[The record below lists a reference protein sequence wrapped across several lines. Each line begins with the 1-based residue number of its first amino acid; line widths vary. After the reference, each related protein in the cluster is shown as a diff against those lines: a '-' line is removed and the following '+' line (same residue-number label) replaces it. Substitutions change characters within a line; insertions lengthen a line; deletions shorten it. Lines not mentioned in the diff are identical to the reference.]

1 MTTLEQLDGP
11 RNTMRIHARVRGRIR
26 QRTRDGLKF
35 DHSGSFGYAIAIQW
49 IGIAPR
55 FIYSRKLDYCR
66 MLPTPTSIPRRPALR
81 PTRSLLRCPA
91 CLRVQLRPPETFQ
104 RLTANR
110 WPECCGRLMVPAG
123 PAAGEVPDPDADATL
138 CAERR
143 VVGRRSPRADARVEC
158 RRVGPGPDVAIA
170 LLDVAASGLKVAV
183 RGLLRRGE
191 RVRVAVGLPGEPWA
205 YHGPAVVRWS
215 VAGAEG
221 TALVGLRLRRPFT
234 AQTLAAL
241 SE

>member
-1 MTTLEQLDGP
+1 
-11 RNTMRIHARVRGRIR
+11 
-26 QRTRDGLKF
+26 
-35 DHSGSFGYAIAIQW
+35 
-49 IGIAPR
+49 
-55 FIYSRKLDYCR
+55 
-66 MLPTPTSIPRRPALR
+66 
-81 PTRSLLRCPA
+81 LLRCPA
-91 CLRVQLRPPETFQ
+91 CLRVELRPPETFQ
-104 RLTANR
+104 RLTTNH

-123 PAAGEVPDPDADATL
+123 PAASATPDPDIDATL
-138 CAERR
+138 CADRR
-143 VVGRRSPRADARVEC
+143 GGDRRSPRVDARVEC

-170 LLDVAASGLKVAV
+170 LLDVSARGLKLAV

-215 VAGAEG
+215 VPGAEG

-234 AQTLAAL
+234 ARKLAAL